1 MGSNSHSNLWRK
13 HRRRTRHKL
22 RARKKGVFMPY
33 DQALDVSSFK
43 ESKEFEETRITV
55 GVFSYNEGIKKL
67 QISRENKNQNEEWR
81 FAKLGRL
88 TKEEAQEIVP
98 IMLKAVETM

>member
-1 MGSNSHSNLWRK
+1 
-13 HRRRTRHKL
+13 
-22 RARKKGVFMPY
+22 MPY

-43 ESKEFEETRITV
+43 EAKEFEETRITV
-55 GVFSYNEGIKKL
+55 GVFAYNEGTKKL

-88 TKEEAQEIVP
+88 TKEEAKEIVP